1 MPAVTAVH
9 TNQPVNPPLD
19 YTHQAIID
27 RLRQQATNGPAYIQ
41 HSATKALA
49 RTIGLFEIGRLS
61 GRHAFEVARDVAE
74 KLFDKVSGQAEPAAE
89 KIKTGYERIVEIQN
103 GAELT
108 PEEIADAEAYFSVGT
123 EEEDEDHDT
132 DQEAE
137 PP

>member
-27 RLRQQATNGPAYIQ
+27 RLRHQATNGPAYIQ

-74 KLFDKVSGQAEPAAE
+74 KLFDKVSGQAEPTAE
-89 KIKTGYERIVEIQN
+89 KIKTGYERIVELQN

-108 PEEIADAEAYFSVGT
+108 PEEIANAEAYFSVGT